1 MLNKDK
7 VVKNL
12 KIEEDDIQ
20 KIEEDNDDLVDM
32 KKLKKDFQN
41 KQLHM

>member
-32 KKLKKDFQN
+32 KKLKKDF
-41 KQLHM
+41 